1 MITKRI
7 ALVFS
12 GVISLAFLVLDLI
25 GTYKLFGKYS
35 VGNCPLIIHN
45 IIIELLPFVAVF
57 ILSLIT
63 YKMRDQVFHS
73 WLKFAYFWVLL
84 TIILTI
90 LAPEYDSSFVSLTK
104 GLVSFTLSAIF
115 LLISLI
121 IIIIKSFSS
130 KKGQ

>member
-1 MITKRI
+1 MITKRNTLI
-7 ALVFS
+7 VSAIITVA
-12 GVISLAFLVLDLI
+12 ILAINYI
-25 GTYKLFGKYS
+25 GTYQTCGFDR
-35 VGNCPLIIHN
+35 NCAQLLAN
-45 IIIELLPFVAVF
+45 IIRTLFIFFPIF

-63 YKMRDQVFHS
+63 YKMRDTIFQS